1 MMLTSLTVTGMTGQV
16 LFNSHVETLLATTVA
31 LVNRLTPGLDGGH
44 PVDVPQDDRALR
56 AAVRESVNAQGYDVV
71 LRRLTAAD
79 ARLVVATVREARRV
93 VEDIDA
99 GDLSTAARRTNV
111 LLRRTGARPQLDTHG
126 PGVWNLHFHGPD
138 DGFGVGWS
146 AGIAAG
152 LAMAL
157 GTSDAGRLGVCAADR
172 CDRIHLDLSRN
183 GGRRFCSTRCQN
195 RAKAALHRARR
206 RAVAT
211 PPAPRGA
218 PARRPG
224 AN

>member
-1 MMLTSLTVTGMTGQV
+1 ML
-16 LFNSHVETLLATTVA
+16 FDSHVTNLLETTLV

-44 PVDVPQDDRALR
+44 ELIAPEDERALR
-56 AAVRESVNAQGYDVV
+56 AAVRDCVNTRGYDVS
-71 LRRLTAAD
+71 LRGVRADDAKMIGRTA
-79 ARLVVATVREARRV
+79 TEARRV
-93 VEDIDA
+93 IEDIER
-99 GDLSTAARRTNV
+99 GDLATAARRVNV

-138 DGFGVGWS
+138 DTFGVGWS

-172 CDRIHLDLSRN
+172 CDRVHLDTSRN

-195 RAKAALHRARR
+195 RTKNAAHRARH
-206 RAVAT
+206 
-211 PPAPRGA
+211 GA
-218 PARRPG
+218 
-224 AN
+224 